1 MLRVHSKS
9 AFSCEIEA
17 PSSCNYRIDV
27 DCDRILW
34 TCCEVQYTTRREFLA
49 HRMSS
54 HLDRFVDGS
63 SISEYQDCQS
73 APHRNESPDSN
84 IDSGAEIGLENT
96 DGNSMYINQME
107 STSDGIMQVVVP
119 EEIMGDGGDFY
130 VVIDN
135 NEQLNG
141 EAVNE

>member
-34 TCCEVQYTTRREFLA
+34 TCCEVQYNTRREFLA

-63 SISEYQDCQS
+63 SMSEYQDCQS
-73 APHRNESPDSN
+73 APHANESP
-84 IDSGAEIGLENT
+84 
-96 DGNSMYINQME
+96 
-107 STSDGIMQVVVP
+107 
-119 EEIMGDGGDFY
+119 GDG
-130 VVIDN
+130 
-135 NEQLNG
+135 L
-141 EAVNE
+141 